1 MRNELGL
8 MSDEGLFRNGLDVV
22 GGRCL
27 QTADAIGLLS
37 RLVRGKADP
46 ATLSEEL
53 EVSERGLRP
62 LLYLLASVK
71 VLSQDEK
78 AYSLTPAGQEF
89 LDTRWPQLKDTVP
102 SAPDWE
108 QLELAVRT
116 GTCVRPAIE
125 GQTDGGNFFSQ
136 IVDTLFRLHS
146 PLAQAVADELPA
158 GLRRV
163 LDLGAGSA
171 VWSLAY
177 VRRHP
182 GSEAVAVDHPKV
194 LEEVTRRFLE
204 DHKSAEQYELRPGSY
219 HTVDL
224 ERDHYDLVYL
234 GHVIHSEGWE
244 ASRSL
249 LSRCLQAL
257 KPGGRLVVAEWVGSE
272 PRSLDYHANL
282 FDLNMLMFTEKGLV
296 FTASEM
302 EQLCLQA
309 GFEIERWIKGPGQYP
324 VLLARKVSEC

>member
-1 MRNELGL
+1 MGL
-8 MSDEGLFRNGLDVV
+8 MRDEGLFRNGLDAV

-27 QTADAIGLLS
+27 QAADAIGLLD
-37 RLVRGKADP
+37 RLSCGKADP
-46 ATLSEEL
+46 ATLSAEL

-62 LLYLLASVK
+62 LLYLLASVN
-71 VLSQDEK
+71 VLCQEQD
-78 AYSLTPAGQEF
+78 AYSLSSAGREF
-89 LDTRWPQLKDTVP
+89 LSSRWPSLKHSVP
-102 SAPDWE
+102 SVAYWE
-108 QLELAVRT
+108 RLELAVRS
-116 GTCVRPAIE
+116 GSCVRPAIE
-125 GQTDGGNFFSQ
+125 GESDGGSFFSG

-146 PLAQAVADELPA
+146 PLAQAVADELPL
-158 GLRRV
+158 GLGKV

-177 VRRHP
+177 VRKNP
-182 GSEAVAVDHPKV
+182 ESQAVAVDHQKV

-204 DHKSAEQYELRPGSY
+204 DHQTAKQYELRPGSY

-224 ERDHYDLVYL
+224 ESEHYDLIYL

-249 LSRCLQAL
+249 LARCLGAL

-282 FDLNMLMFTEKGLV
+282 FDLNMLMFTEHGLV

-302 EQLCLQA
+302 EQLCRQA
-309 GFEIERWIKGPGQYP
+309 GFEVERWVKGPGQYP
-324 VLLARKVSEC
+324 VLLARKQSEC